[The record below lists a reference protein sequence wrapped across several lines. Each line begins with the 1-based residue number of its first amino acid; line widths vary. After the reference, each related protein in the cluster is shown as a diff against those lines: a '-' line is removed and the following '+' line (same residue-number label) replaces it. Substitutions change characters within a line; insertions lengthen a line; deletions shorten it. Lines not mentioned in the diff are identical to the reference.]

1 MSTTDP
7 DPITP
12 TDTSKKE
19 RRDLWASITVF
30 ALVAAV
36 VVGNY
41 LNGLVD
47 QMRAGIVSTRVTFD
61 ELPAPTVTTPN
72 GIEVAIAPT
81 TGVDIRTDTV
91 SPVAV
96 GFLRTADALETVGY
110 LALLGLL
117 TWMVVRFLRG
127 RLFDRGAV
135 RLVGAASVAAVLTI
149 IIPVIPRIL
158 GSNLALRDLEWISG
172 VNYAQLGP
180 EFWYGYV
187 FCMAFSAVA
196 VVLRIG
202 SRMARDNEGL
212 I

>member
-1 MSTTDP
+1 MRTTDP
-7 DPITP
+7 EPITP
-12 TDTSKKE
+12 TEISKKE
-19 RRDLWASITVF
+19 RRDLWASISVF
-30 ALVAAV
+30 AVVAAV
-36 VVGNY
+36 VVGNH
-41 LNGLVD
+41 LDGLLD
-47 QMRAGIVSTRVTFD
+47 QVRAGIVSTRLTFD
-61 ELPAPTVTTPN
+61 EIPAPTMISPN
-72 GIEVAIAPT
+72 GIEVAVAST
-81 TGVDIRTDTV
+81 TDVDIRTDTV

-96 GFLRTADALETVGY
+96 GFLRSADALETVGY

-149 IIPVIPRIL
+149 IVPAVPRVI
-158 GSNLALRDLEWISG
+158 GSNLALRDLEWAGG
-172 VNYAQLGP
+172 VSFAQLGP

-187 FCMAFSAVA
+187 FCMALSAVA